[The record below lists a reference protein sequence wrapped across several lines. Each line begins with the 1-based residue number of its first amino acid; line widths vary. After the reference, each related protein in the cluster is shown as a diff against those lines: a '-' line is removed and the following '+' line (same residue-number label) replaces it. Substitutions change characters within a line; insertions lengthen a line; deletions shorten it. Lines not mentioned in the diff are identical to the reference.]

1 MNVSLKDRERLKH
14 IRIAILAI
22 QDYTSGI
29 TKEKWEQEPMRYD
42 VTLRQLE
49 IVGEA
54 SIHISRELIDQN
66 TDIPGHSVAGFR
78 NIVVH
83 EYLG

>member
-66 TDIPGHSVAGFR
+66 TDIPKHSVAGFR